1 MSQPRQSAPS
11 GGKSSSHKSA
21 RRASDLGPKGR
32 LTRQR
37 LIEALLALLDE
48 KPLSQISVL
57 DIAERAETSPAT
69 FYLYFSN
76 ARAIALAV
84 SGEISQ
90 STPAMFRIL
99 EPEWTE
105 RNAHESALALV
116 REYSAVWD
124 RHRALLHARNQAAD
138 EGDMAFLNARSAALR
153 PVITVMA
160 GKIDGLTD
168 EAAVPSDSAVALAS
182 VLVMML
188 ERVGTTSPQKRYNRR
203 ASYEDIVNAAALL
216 IASMLRI
223 RPDGEVPGR
232 LPSK

>member
-1 MSQPRQSAPS
+1 MSQPRQVTPP
-11 GGKSSSHKSA
+11 GGKSPSHKSI

-32 LTRQR
+32 LTRRR

-76 ARAIALAV
+76 VRAIALAV

-99 EPEWTE
+99 EREWTE
-105 RNAHESALALV
+105 ANAQENALAMV

-138 EGDMAFLNARSAALR
+138 EGDMAFLSARSAALR
-153 PVITVMA
+153 PIITFMA
-160 GKIDGLTD
+160 EKIDGTTGGT
-168 EAAVPSDSAVALAS
+168 AVPSDSAVALAS
-182 VLVMML
+182 VLFMML
-188 ERVGTTSPQKRYNRR
+188 ERVGTTSPEKRYNRR

-216 IASMLRI
+216 IASMLRT
-223 RPDGEVPGR
+223 RRNGEAPGR
-232 LPSK
+232 LTPE